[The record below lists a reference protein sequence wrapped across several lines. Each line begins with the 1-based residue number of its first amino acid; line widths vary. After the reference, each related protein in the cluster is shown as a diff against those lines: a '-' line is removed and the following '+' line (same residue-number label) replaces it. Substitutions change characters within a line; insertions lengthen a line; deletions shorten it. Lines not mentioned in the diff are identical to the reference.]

1 MTRLTAIAS
10 VTALIALLLGLSAP
24 LSAADGKTRGAVTNL
39 PIPRFVSI
47 KTDECNVRRGPS
59 LSHRIDWV
67 FKRKDMPV
75 EITAEHGHWRR
86 VRDRDGAGGW
96 VHYSLL
102 SGTRTV
108 IVTGSVTGADE
119 GQTGDAPA
127 SSEAA
132 GAQTIDLYMRPDA
145 QSQVVARLESGVV
158 ARLGECDPEWCKLR
172 AGGYRGWTR
181 KSMIWGVEPD
191 EIRE

>member
-1 MTRLTAIAS
+1 MIRPMIRLTALVAL
-10 VTALIALLLGLSAP
+10 TALFTFMPGLSDP
-24 LSAADGKTRGAVTNL
+24 VSAADGKTRGAVTNL

-108 IVTGSVTGADE
+108 IVTGAD
-119 GQTGDAPA
+119 D
-127 SSEAA
+127 SEM
-132 GAQTIDLYMRPDA
+132 TDLYMRPEDS
-145 QSQVVARLESGVV
+145 SQIIARLENGVV

-181 KSMIWGVEPD
+181 KSTLWGVKPD